1 MNKILVCLSTE
12 CWQELK
18 HLDSV
23 GTMIITDLDI
33 YQPLGHIIRPNQDV
47 NDSQRLVRNTLSFL
61 EELSAEVDFENIVAF
76 SNTFYECTLCTLCSY
91 IETLDDLLRSI
102 LTAERIEVWFLR
114 RIPPS
119 FRGSAYF
126 MAEHESQG
134 QRLYDRYQ
142 IIAPYLIDVCKKY
155 NFIPSFAL
163 KSTSITQYIFS
174 VIRVAGVF
182 AAKLYVSMRN
192 HIASQPHESFAPNEA
207 ADIFILS
214 RSKMQTESIARYSLD
229 SEFRFHF
236 FLGQTFLDRG
246 YNRKYFEDILCE
258 NKKNAATY
266 ITDPDFSLLVRD
278 YIKAIYLLFLNRRWH
293 FEYRGVRI
301 NLTFAVKELIV
312 MVPELNSY
320 HRSLINGLK
329 HIKKPKLDLALS
341 SEQKSPHAYIDAKVL
356 KAHNIKC
363 AHVMLVDQHI
373 RPLPAP
379 FFGEYFFTDT
389 FRSASLM
396 QLAYSAFSSRIFYV
410 GSFKALGWPEFGGFK
425 RNFVQ
430 IRRRI
435 CFFTQSAASNQDDYR
450 CNFLVIKTL
459 FQIFSTDVFDLVVK
473 LHPRD
478 RLANYT
484 ENALGF
490 NLTPFVYF
498 GNDKGDFFS
507 TNSLN
512 ITFPSGVVFECIFS
526 NKPLIILGFGPGKNF
541 KSYQYWDD
549 DYIGCISEMS
559 SLQSVVAKNLYPD
572 FVQYRRR
579 LFIRLGIITDVTDID
594 NNIIAALS
602 DSALVGPPD
611 VSIV

>member
-1 MNKILVCLSTE
+1 
-12 CWQELK
+12 
-18 HLDSV
+18 
-23 GTMIITDLDI
+23 
-33 YQPLGHIIRPNQDV
+33 
-47 NDSQRLVRNTLSFL
+47 
-61 EELSAEVDFENIVAF
+61 
-76 SNTFYECTLCTLCSY
+76 
-91 IETLDDLLRSI
+91 
-102 LTAERIEVWFLR
+102 
-114 RIPPS
+114 
-119 FRGSAYF
+119 

-142 IIAPYLIDVCKKY
+142 IIGPYLIDVCIKY
-155 NFIPSFAL
+155 NIIPSFAL
-163 KSTSITQYIFS
+163 SSTPITQYIFS

-182 AAKLYVSMRN
+182 AAKLYVSIRN
-192 HIASQPHESFAPNEA
+192 YITSQSYESFGPNKV
-207 ADIFILS
+207 ADMLILS

-236 FLGQTFLDRG
+236 FLGQSFLDRG
-246 YNRKYFEDILCE
+246 SNRKYFEDILHA
-258 NKKNAATY
+258 NKKNDAIY
-266 ITDPDFSLLVRD
+266 IIDRNFSLLVRD
-278 YIKAIYLLFLNRRWH
+278 YMKALCLLFLNRKWH
-293 FEYRGVRI
+293 FEYRSIRI
-301 NLTFAVKELIV
+301 NLSFAVKELIV

-320 HRSLINGLK
+320 QRSLINGLK
-329 HIKKPKLDLALS
+329 HIKKPKLNLALS
-341 SEQKSPHAYIDAKVL
+341 LEQKSPHAYIDAKVL

-379 FFGEYFFTDT
+379 FFGDYFFTDT

-410 GSFKALGWPEFGGFK
+410 GSFKALGWPEFGVSK

-435 CFFTQSAASNQDDYR
+435 CFFTQSIASNQDDYR

-459 FQIFSTDVFDLVVK
+459 FEFFSTDGFDLVVK

-478 RLANYT
+478 RLANYKKT
-484 ENALGF
+484 FLGF

-549 DYIGCISEMS
+549 DYIGCISEIS
-559 SLQSVVAKNLYPD
+559 SLQSVVAKDLYPE
-572 FVQYRRR
+572 FVKYKRR